1 MFFNISRNK
10 NIEFPVHVQYAGLFI
25 DLDNGW
31 TNDNGVI
38 SKGLKDNKCIITC
51 KNNTITITV
60 DRRRTFP
67 LFYDEEHISNIINY
81 TNEFFTN
88 EDLSVLND
96 IVTVIKSSEPRE
108 FTDLKMNDDQL
119 FDYLYDYLDDKV
131 GNFEDQAPIKFFP
144 TGGVDT
150 GVIMSFVL
158 KHKIPFELLTA
169 EYKDMDYFTCHT
181 RSRIGKFWA
190 YRNIHHWKEPS
201 ILLSGTNGDEM
212 MLRNPHDAYL
222 IGKIHGEDILQTL
235 ENSNTYHS
243 HYFLRNKHKPGYDE
257 IDTLDLTLAQARQ
270 RVIDRNY
277 CDYQHWHLGNT
288 LTWTPLNDLTLVNIM
303 LNFSYPYV
311 RTQLLDA
318 GISKQLIIRNN
329 PDLLKFV
336 SPSKNNINFQH
347 LHKVFEGLESFK

>member
-1 MFFNISRNK
+1 MFFNISRDSN
-10 NIEFPVHVQYAGLFI
+10 NEFPVHIKYAGLSI

-31 TNDNGVI
+31 QNNNGVI
-38 SKGLKDNKCIITC
+38 SKGLKDNNCVITC
-51 KNNTITITV
+51 KDDKIEITV

-67 LFYDEEHISNIINY
+67 LFYNDENISNIIDYPNTFY
-81 TNEFFTN
+81 AD
-88 EDLSVLND
+88 EDLTVLNNT
-96 IVTVIKSSEPRE
+96 VTVIKSSEPRQ
-108 FTDLKMNDDQL
+108 FTDLHLTDDQL
-119 FDYLYDYLDDKV
+119 FDYLYQYLDDKV
-131 GNFEDQAPIKFFP
+131 SNFADQAPIKFFP

-150 GVIMSFVL
+150 GVIISFML
-158 KHKIPFELLTA
+158 KHKLPFELLTA

-181 RSRIGKFWA
+181 RPRLGKFWA

-222 IGKIHGEDILQTL
+222 MGKVHGEDILKTL
-235 ENSNTYHS
+235 SSTVTYHS

-257 IDTLDLTLAQARQ
+257 IDQLGLDLAQARQ
-270 RVIDRNY
+270 RIIDRNY

-288 LTWTPLNDLTLVNIM
+288 LTWTPLNDLTLINIM

-318 GISKQLIIRNN
+318 GISKQLIARND
-329 PDLLKFV
+329 PAFLKFV
-336 SPSKNNINFQH
+336 SPSKNNMNFQH
-347 LHKVFEGLESFK
+347 LTTVFEGLETFK